1 VIEIREATEE
11 DNESLIELQN
21 KCPQGTSLVLG
32 VDSSPDFFARS
43 KPFKDWHVFVAV
55 EDNSIVGSAAY
66 AIKDTYVGG
75 KLVKTA
81 YEYGFMVDPQQRR
94 KGIAT
99 QLQKYLERVALE
111 KNVDM
116 LHLDIM
122 EDNKPSLNLFSKMG
136 FEKVK
141 DFTTFSLMV
150 YEKQSPVREISIRR
164 MKESD
169 VEKVV
174 AIINEMY
181 RGYNFFHPFKPKDFL
196 NYVERT
202 PYFDLH
208 NILLFQDEQDI
219 KACLG
224 YWDYNN
230 IRKYIV
236 QKFNWRLKTQLFL
249 MKFLGL
255 FTKTPHIPKQGDALS
270 SYNLIMPAFK
280 DTESI
285 KDLIRHLINI
295 ALENKIYFLHVP
307 VDPENPIAAV
317 LSRFRHT
324 KIRLHF
330 FIKPLKQK
338 SAPSLGNAKLFIDA
352 AEI

>member
-1 VIEIREATEE
+1 MIEIREATEE

-55 EDNSIVGSAAY
+55 ENNSIVGSAAY
-66 AIKDTYVGG
+66 AINNTYVEG

-81 YEYGFMVDPQQRR
+81 YEYGFIVDPQQRR

-99 QLQKYLERVALE
+99 QLQKYLEHVAFE
-111 KNVDM
+111 KNVNM
-116 LHLDIM
+116 LHLDII
-122 EDNKPSLNLFSKMG
+122 EDNKPSIRLFSKMG
-136 FEKVK
+136 FKKVK
-141 DFTTFSLMV
+141 DCTTFSLMV
-150 YEKQSPVREISIRR
+150 YKKQPTVKEKNIRR
-164 MKESD
+164 MEKSD
-169 VEKVV
+169 LKKVV
-174 AIINEMY
+174 AMINEMY
-181 RGYNFFHPFKPKDFL
+181 RGYDFFHPFKPKDFL
-196 NYVERT
+196 DYVRRM

-208 NILLFQDEQDI
+208 NIFLFQDGQDI

-255 FTKTPHIPKQGDALS
+255 LTKTPNIPKQGESLS

-285 KDLIRHLINI
+285 QDLIRHLINI
-295 ALENKIYFLHVP
+295 ALENKIYFLHIP
-307 VDPENPIAAV
+307 TDPENPVTPV

-338 SAPSLGNAKLFIDA
+338 EPPSLRNTKLFIDA